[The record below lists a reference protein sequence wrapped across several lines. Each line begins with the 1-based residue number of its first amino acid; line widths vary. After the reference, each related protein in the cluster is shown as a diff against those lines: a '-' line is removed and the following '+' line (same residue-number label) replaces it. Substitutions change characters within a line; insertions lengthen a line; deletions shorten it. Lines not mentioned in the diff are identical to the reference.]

1 MEHLIFIEN
10 HEMSGN
16 TLIILTTAL
25 STAFIS
31 IFLMYWY
38 YASKLRLIR
47 GQMRELMSAN
57 QNLAEDLNLA
67 ENTTRETEEERDILR
82 SRCQIQSYKLDTQNE
97 RIKDLLNDQE
107 KWEKQFELLAGRVI
121 KQQSE
126 TLLNKQVTGI
136 ENILNP
142 LKERIKSFEDKI
154 EKTNV
159 ESIKRHTSLKEQIG
173 FLSQKSEQVSQDA
186 VKLAK
191 ALKGDFKKQGHWG
204 ELILESILEKSG
216 LEKDREYYTQ
226 QSERDDEGKLK
237 RPDVIIK
244 LPDSK
249 IIIVDSKVSL
259 SAYSELVNTEND
271 EEALMAQKRHSL
283 AIRNHIDG
291 LSEKRYHDLYK
302 VESPDFV
309 LMFIPIDTAFS
320 AALEHDG
327 ELYNYAFEK
336 NIVIVTAST
345 LLATLKT
352 VDTMWRNDKHNRHA
366 LKIADEAGKMYD
378 KFVGFINDMDKMGN
392 QLKTVSKTYD
402 ESMKKLCKGNGNLV
416 TRAEKMREMG
426 AKATKQLAANNFDL
440 EK

>member
-1 MEHLIFIEN
+1 MG
-10 HEMSGN
+10 GN
-16 TLIILTTAL
+16 TIILYTAAL
-25 STAFIS
+25 TISFIS
-31 IFLMYWY
+31 LFLLYWY

-47 GQMRELMSAN
+47 GQMRELAN
-57 QNLAEDLNLA
+57 NNQKFAEDLSLA
-67 ENTTRETEEERDILR
+67 EKASREIKEERDMLS
-82 SRCQIQSYKLDTQNE
+82 SRCQIQSHKLDTLTE

-107 KWEKQFELLAGRVI
+107 KWERQFELLAGRVI
-121 KQQSE
+121 KEQSE
-126 TLLNKQVTGI
+126 TLLSKQVTGI
-136 ENILNP
+136 ESILNP

-159 ESIKRHTSLKEQIG
+159 ESIKRHASLKEQIG
-173 FLSQKSEQVSQDA
+173 YLSQKSEQVSQDA

-226 QSERDDEGKLK
+226 QSERDEEGRLK

-271 EEALMAQKRHSL
+271 KDALIAQKRHSL

-320 AALEHDG
+320 AALKHDG

-378 KFVGFINDMDKMGN
+378 KFVGFINDMNKMGS
-392 QLKTVSKTYD
+392 QLKTVGKTYD
-402 ESMKKLCKGNGNLV
+402 DSMKKLYKGNGNLV
-416 TRAEKMREMG
+416 TRAEKMKEMG
-426 AKATKQLAANNFDL
+426 AKANKQLLASGFGP
-440 EK
+440 EE

>member
-1 MEHLIFIEN
+1 
-10 HEMSGN
+10 MSGN
-16 TLIILTTAL
+16 TLIILTTVL
-25 STAFIS
+25 SIAFIS
-31 IFLMYWY
+31 IFLMNWY
-38 YASKLRLIR
+38 YASKSRLIR

-57 QNLAEDLNLA
+57 QKLAEDLNLA

-237 RPDVIIK
+237 RPDVIIT

-426 AKATKQLAANNFDL
+426 AKASKQLAANNFDL

>member
-1 MEHLIFIEN
+1 MN
-10 HEMSGN
+10 GN
-16 TLIILTTAL
+16 TVVIYAVALTV
-25 STAFIS
+25 
-31 IFLMYWY
+31 IFVSLFLLYWY
-38 YASKLRLIR
+38 YASKLRQVKA
-47 GQMRELMSAN
+47 QMNELASKN
-57 QNLAEDLNLA
+57 VLFAEELNLA
-67 ENTTRETEEERDILR
+67 EQKSKEIEEERNMLR
-82 SRCQIQSYKLDTQNE
+82 SRSQIQSHKLETLTE

-107 KWEKQFELLAGRVI
+107 KWERQFELLAGRVM

-126 TLLNKQVTGI
+126 TLLNKQVAGI
-136 ENILNP
+136 ETILNP
-142 LKERIKSFEDKI
+142 LKERIKSFEERI

-159 ESIKRHTSLKEQIG
+159 ESIKRHASLKEQIG
-173 FLSQKSEQVSQDA
+173 YLSQKSEQVSQDA
-186 VKLAK
+186 VKLAR

-204 ELILESILEKSG
+204 ELILESVLEKSG

-226 QSERDDEGKLK
+226 QSERDEEGKLK

-320 AALEHDG
+320 AALQHDG

-352 VDTMWRNDKHNRHA
+352 VDTMWQNDKHNRHA

-378 KFVGFINDMDKMGN
+378 KFVGFINDMNKMGN

-402 ESMKKLCKGNGNLV
+402 DSMKKLCKGNGNLV
-416 TRAEKMREMG
+416 TRAEKMKEMG
-426 AKATKQLAANNFDL
+426 AKASKQLAATNLDL
-440 EK
+440 VE